1 MVKALFDTNVLI
13 DYLNAIP
20 QARDELT
27 RYPEK
32 AISII
37 TWMEVLVGAKPEV
50 AIGTRAFLAGFTVI
64 AVDDAIA
71 ERAVSLRQLH
81 RIKLPDAIIWA
92 TANVHSMLL
101 ITRNTKDFPR
111 EMPDIRVPYEI

>member
-1 MVKALFDTNVLI
+1 MVKSLFETSVLI
-13 DYLNAIP
+13 DYLNAVL
-20 QARDELT
+20 QARGDLA
-27 RYPEK
+27 RYREK

-50 AIGTRAFLAGFTVI
+50 AIGTRAFLAGFAVI

-71 ERAVSLRQLH
+71 ERAVSLRQLN
-81 RIKLPDAIIWA
+81 RIKFPDAIVWA

-111 EMPDIRVPYEI
+111 EMPEIRVPYEI

>member
-1 MVKALFDTNVLI
+1 MVKSLFDTNVLI
-13 DYLNAIP
+13 DYLNAVP

-27 RYPEK
+27 RYREK
-32 AISII
+32 SII

-50 AIGTRAFLAGFTVI
+50 AIGTRAFLAGFAVI
-64 AVDDAIA
+64 AVDNAIA

-81 RIKLPDAIIWA
+81 RIKLSDAIIWA

-111 EMPDIRVPYEI
+111 EMPDIRGPYEI